1 MQEDK
6 FKISTSGLPDIEP
19 EQTKRQEFLA
29 NGYRLYQI
37 GDDWYAEKDGERIE
51 IKEKKWISKS

>member
-29 NGYRLYQI
+29 NGYRLFLVD
-37 GDDWYAEKDGERIE
+37 GDWYAEKDGERIE
-51 IKEKKWISKS
+51 IKEK